1 MHIDQHSKIIAPSL
15 LAANFANLENDIRSV
30 EQAGAVMLHLDVMD
44 GHFVPNISFGA
55 PVIRSIKKCTSLI
68 LDTHL
73 MIENPDLYLEDF
85 QQAGSTFLT
94 VHVEACKHLH
104 RTITRIRELGMRPG
118 VSLNPATPVS
128 AIYEILP
135 LVDLV
140 LVMSVN
146 PGFGGQKFIRSSI
159 DKIIMLADYIRSEK
173 LTALIEV
180 DGGIDATNISSVTQ
194 AGANI
199 IVAGNAIFNS
209 NNSKET
215 FLELT
220 KQIIPNEK

>member
-55 PVIRSIKKCTSLI
+55 PVIRSVKKCTSLI

-85 QQAGSTFLT
+85 QKAGSTFLT

-104 RTITRIRELGMRPG
+104 STITRIRELGMRPG

-146 PGFGGQKFIRSSI
+146 PGFGGQKFILSSV
-159 DKIIMLADYIRSEK
+159 DKIIRIAEHIRSQK

-199 IVAGNAIFNS
+199 VVAGNAIFNS
-209 NNSKET
+209 NNSRET
-215 FLELT
+215 FLQLS
-220 KQIIPNEK
+220 KQIIQNEK